1 MNDFLEKLKEYSTG
15 CRNMYDLCTKIGI
28 TKIGGNTYREIK
40 DIAKENNIELI
51 FDKKLKRGEWKQYSL
66 DEILIKD
73 STYKSSNHLK
83 NRLINEGIK
92 EYKCERCGLTEWMGE
107 PIVLQLHHINGV
119 HNDNRLENLQ
129 ILCPNCH
136 CMTENFAGKNTNRE
150 EYKVKRIPKKRERR
164 EIPVSKEELKTLTQ
178 EFSFRH
184 VAKMF
189 NVSDNTIRNW
199 CKRYGL
205 LYRKQDM

>member
-1 MNDFLEKLKEYSTG
+1 MNDFIEKLKQYSTE
-15 CRNMYDLCTKIGI
+15 CRNMYDLCCKLGI
-28 TKIGGNTYREIK
+28 TKIGGNTYRELE
-40 DIAKENNIELI
+40 DIAKENGIELI
-51 FDKKLKRGEWKQYSL
+51 FEKKLKKGEWKQYSL
-66 DEILIKD
+66 DEILVKN
-73 STYKSSNHLK
+73 SSYKSMSSLK
-83 NRLINEGIK
+83 KRLINEGKK
-92 EYKCERCGLTEWMGE
+92 ERKCERCGLTEWMGE

-129 ILCPNCH
+129 FLCPNCH

-150 EYKVKRIPKKRERR
+150 EYKVKRIPKKRERS

-199 CKRYGL
+199 CKRYDL

>member
-1 MNDFLEKLKEYSTG
+1 
-15 CRNMYDLCTKIGI
+15 
-28 TKIGGNTYREIK
+28 
-40 DIAKENNIELI
+40 
-51 FDKKLKRGEWKQYSL
+51 
-66 DEILIKD
+66 
-73 STYKSSNHLK
+73 
-83 NRLINEGIK
+83 
-92 EYKCERCGLTEWMGE
+92 MGE

-150 EYKVKRIPKKRERR
+150 EYKVKRIPKKREMR

>member
-1 MNDFLEKLKEYSTG
+1 MDNKRSERSHY
-15 CRNMYDLCTKIGI
+15 KIVNG
-28 TKIGGNTYREIK
+28 
-40 DIAKENNIELI
+40 ELI
-51 FDKKLKRGEWKQYSL
+51 PKKAYETEL
-66 DEILIKD
+66 DAVI
-73 STYKSSNHLK
+73 
-83 NRLINEGIK
+83 
-92 EYKCERCGLTEWMGE
+92 GE
-107 PIVLQLHHINGV
+107 PIALQLHHINGV

-178 EFSFRH
+178 EFSFRR